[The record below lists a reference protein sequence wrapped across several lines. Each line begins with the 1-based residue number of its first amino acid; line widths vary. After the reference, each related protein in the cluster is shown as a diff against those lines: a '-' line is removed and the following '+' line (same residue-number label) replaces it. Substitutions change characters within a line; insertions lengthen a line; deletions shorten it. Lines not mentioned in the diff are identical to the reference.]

1 MKAVTYLSLL
11 GAASATYAPA
21 QQPLSLPKVTPESWR
36 KPLENLQESL
46 NGLSA
51 EARKVWDEVEM
62 MFPKSFDQANF
73 FSQPKPHTRRA
84 DSEWDHIMKGEDIQK
99 VWVENAKGEKERDID
114 GKLSN
119 YNLRTKSVD
128 PKALGVDTVKQY
140 SGYLDDEEEDKHNF
154 QPTGHKEDREREK
167 HCREHKHRHDKQ
179 CRKDKYGHYFL
190 PKFLQALV

>member
-11 GAASATYAPA
+11 GAASAAYAPA
-21 QQPLSLPKVTPESWR
+21 QQPLKLPKVTPESWR

-73 FSQPKPHTRRA
+73 FSQPKPHTRRP
-84 DSEWDHIMKGEDIQK
+84 DHEWDHIMRGEDIQN
-99 VWVENAKGEKERDID
+99 VWVENAKGEKEREID

-128 PKALGVDTVKQY
+128 PKSLGVDTVKQY
-140 SGYLDDEEEDKHNF
+140 SGYLDDEEEDKHLFYCLYCPCTLNLGI
-154 QPTGHKEDREREK
+154 TNT
-167 HCREHKHRHDKQ
+167 
-179 CRKDKYGHYFL
+179 
-190 PKFLQALV
+190 V